1 MAPLEKRV
9 MAILSRS
16 AMIPE
21 KDVRLDS
28 ELESLGMGSLD
39 QIECIMAIEEELK
52 VELHISDL
60 RKLRTVSDVVDAVRQ
75 ATADAGTR

>member
-1 MAPLEKRV
+1 MASLENRV
-9 MAILSRS
+9 IALLSRS

-52 VELHISDL
+52 VELPIADL
-60 RKLRTVSDVVDAVRQ
+60 RKLRMVSDVVEAVRQ
-75 ATADAGTR
+75 AAADAGTR